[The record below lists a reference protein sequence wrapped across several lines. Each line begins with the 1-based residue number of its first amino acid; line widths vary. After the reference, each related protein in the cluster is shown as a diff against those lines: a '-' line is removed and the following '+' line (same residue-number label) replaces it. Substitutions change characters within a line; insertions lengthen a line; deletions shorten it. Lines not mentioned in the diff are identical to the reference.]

1 MGVGRVSVFDERDGA
16 RMMEE
21 FFYIEL
27 QGDGGVFFNVKVDC
41 QLLTIEVVV
50 VSEVVN
56 EASEFFFGIPVFPF
70 ECEKDVA
77 VFPAPMELTE
87 VGIQGMIVGV
97 LIWFFVVCL
106 LWDSDRKAGGPVGSG
121 GDIRE
126 REGGASLSCVEVG
139 VLIGKFVPFSVIR
152 LKGKG
157 AEKVAQSGDRKCFT
171 LSIADRV
178 EQERLA
184 FVLVVDVDPDIS
196 SNERR
201 NEDKKKEDDAHLG
214 TSLAQKS
221 KMEIKGILIRNFA
234 AFYSSVGLSL

>member
-1 MGVGRVSVFDERDGA
+1 MKNEFGRNTWGRKGV
-16 RMMEE
+16 
-21 FFYIEL
+21 
-27 QGDGGVFFNVKVDC
+27 
-41 QLLTIEVVV
+41 
-50 VSEVVN
+50 
-56 EASEFFFGIPVFPF
+56 
-70 ECEKDVA
+70 DVA
-77 VFPAPMELTE
+77 GFPIPMELTE

-184 FVLVVDVDPDIS
+184 FVLVGDVDPDIS
-196 SNERR
+196 SDERR
-201 NEDKKKEDDAHLG
+201 NENKKKEDDTHLG

-221 KMEIKGILIRNFA
+221 KMEIRGILIRNFA
-234 AFYSSVGLSL
+234 AFYSSGGLSL